1 MMDGRAGCWVSEDMF
16 VDEGVFFSVLLEK
29 RWEVGGDRWKTGGEG
44 CIDWSFGEIGV
55 VLSCIRLK

>member
-29 RWEVGGDRWKTGGEG
+29 RWEVGGGR
-44 CIDWSFGEIGV
+44 
-55 VLSCIRLK
+55 